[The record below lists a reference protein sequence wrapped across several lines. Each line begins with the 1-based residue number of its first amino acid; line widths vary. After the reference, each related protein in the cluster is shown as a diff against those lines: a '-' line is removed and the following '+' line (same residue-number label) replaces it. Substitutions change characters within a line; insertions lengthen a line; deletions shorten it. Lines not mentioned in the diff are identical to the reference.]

1 MVPDLYNKGDKEKG
15 YIIGKDRQG
24 KTQKIPFISIS
35 IGIVSTEK
43 RAIKHVAE
51 VGEIGAELKEYAKSL
66 KGSNYVTE
74 RRKTS

>member
-1 MVPDLYNKGDKEKG
+1 MAPNFYRQKDKERG

-24 KTQKIPFISIS
+24 KTKKIPFISIS
-35 IGIVSTEK
+35 IGIVNNEK
-43 RAIKHVAE
+43 KKITHVAQ

-66 KGSNYVTE
+66 KGSTYVTE